1 MRFLR
6 VVAMTAVSFLSAYA
20 ANSVDINGFVQD
32 YAKSPVSGASVSLVG
47 EGLKTETDD
56 KGAFALVKVA
66 PEVSDSSLVADST
79 KKTQLLTRRLHTA
92 GAYDVYA
99 YRAFDLNGRAVS
111 KNRMTRN
118 VNRYLLK
125 PVTGEQGNGSAVAYA
140 GENRRVL
147 LKETESFSDTLV
159 VEKEGYL
166 TQRIAVTSA
175 SQSVEVTLD
184 TVPKAFFTKR
194 GEGGSSQTVAQN
206 SAIVDFNFAFENC
219 DSVIVEG
226 LPAGVTA
233 TVIVSKKSVN
243 FTGTVT
249 AKPGEYTYTM
259 TTVGGYTTA
268 TKSGKFTVTE
278 PVVVVTPVQ
287 TELVADGYA
296 SLNGGTTGG
305 KGGDTVTVST
315 YADFKAAVQAKEAKV
330 VVVKGTIRTT
340 DGDGYGLKIASN
352 KTIMGKDSSATIYGG
367 ISISGVKNVIVYNIN
382 INGTYPNPG
391 PSDGIDISNKSTNV
405 WIHYVNIWN
414 AEDGNLDIKGQANYI
429 TVSYVKFWYT
439 DKNHPHRLN
448 GLIGSGAAN
457 HPEDF
462 GYLKVTYHHCWFST
476 LVNERMPCVMY
487 GIAHVYNNYYNAP
500 GNLYCVGVGSYASVY
515 IENNYFKDVNNP
527 INFMYNIYAYIL
539 QKNNIFDNTTGT
551 KDGTASGVIL
561 GERYITTD
569 PYTLK
574 KDPEKITSLPYKYT
588 LDNAKDVP
596 AIVQREAG
604 PHNLK

>member
-1 MRFLR
+1 MKVFLIS
-6 VVAMTAVSFLSAYA
+6 AFAAVSAFA
-20 ANSVDINGFVQD
+20 ANSIDLKGVVQD
-32 YAKSPVSGASVSLVG
+32 YAKKPVPEASVSLVS
-47 EGLKTETDD
+47 EGLKTITDKD
-56 KGAFALVKVA
+56 GVFALVKEA
-66 PEVSDSSLVADST
+66 PQDSSADSA
-79 KKTQLLTRRLHTA
+79 KTIGIVNRRLHST
-92 GAYDVYA
+92 GNFDAYR
-99 YRAFDLNGRAVS
+99 YRAFDLMGRAVS
-111 KNRMTRN
+111 ANRITRN
-118 VNRYLLK
+118 KNRYLLK
-125 PVTGEQGNGSAVAYA
+125 PVVDEMTAAASNVYVNGGFHAVLYKDA
-140 GENRRVL
+140 
-147 LKETESFSDTLV
+147 ETFSDTLV

-166 TQRIAVTSA
+166 TQRIAITSPT
-175 SQSVEVTLD
+175 QSVNVTLD
-184 TVPKAFFTKR
+184 TIPAAYFTKR
-194 GEGGSSQTVAQN
+194 GEGNSSQTVAQN

-243 FTGTVT
+243 FSGTVT

-278 PVVVVTPVQ
+278 PVTVEVPVQ
-287 TELVADGYA
+287 KELVADGYA

-315 YADFKAAVQAKEAKV
+315 YAAFKAAVQAKEAKV
-330 VVVKGTIRTT
+330 VVVKGTVRTT
-340 DGDGYGLKIASN
+340 DGDGYGLRVASN

-391 PSDGIDISNKSTNV
+391 PSDGIDISNGSTNV
-405 WIHYVNIWN
+405 WIHHVNIWN
-414 AEDGNLDIKGQANYI
+414 AEDGNLDIKTKASYI

-439 DKNHPHRLN
+439 DKNHPHRFN

-462 GYLKVTYHHCWFST
+462 GTLKVTYHHCWFGN
-476 LVNERMPCVMY
+476 LVYERMPRVTY
-487 GIAHVYNNYYNAP
+487 GNAHVYNNYYTAE
-500 GNLYCVGVGSYASVY
+500 GNLYCVGVGSYASALV
-515 IENNYFKDVNNP
+515 ENNYFKKVNNP
-527 INFMYNIYAYIL
+527 IHFMYNIYAYIL
-539 QKNNIFDNTTGT
+539 QRNNIFEGTTGT
-551 KDGTASGVIL
+551 KDGTANGVIL

-574 KDPEKITSLPYKYT
+574 KDPVKLNTVPYKYT
-588 LDNAKDVP
+588 LDEAKNIPTIVP
-596 AIVQREAG
+596 RDAG
-604 PHNLK
+604 PHNLR

>member
-1 MRFLR
+1 MKFLWIS
-6 VVAMTAVSFLSAYA
+6 AMAAMSSFA
-20 ANSVDINGFVQD
+20 AISIDINGIVQD
-32 YAKSPVSGASVSLVG
+32 YAKVLVSGASVSLMG
-47 EGLKTETDD
+47 EGLKAETDD

-66 PEVSDSSLVADST
+66 PETGDSAVADSAE
-79 KKTQLLTRRLHTA
+79 KTQLLNRHLHAT
-92 GAYDVYA
+92 GNYDAYT

-118 VNRYLLK
+118 ANRYLLK
-125 PVTGEQGNGSAVAYA
+125 PVMGEAGNGAAVAYA
-140 GENRRVL
+140 GENHRIL
-147 LKETESFSDTLV
+147 LKEAEAFSDTLV
-159 VEKEGYL
+159 VEKDGYL
-166 TQRIAVTSA
+166 TQRIALTSPM
-175 SQSVEVTLD
+175 QSVEVTLD
-184 TVPKAFFTKR
+184 TVPAAYFTKR
-194 GEGGSSQTVAQN
+194 GEGGSSQTIAQN

-219 DSVIVEG
+219 DSVIVDG

-278 PVVVVTPVQ
+278 PVAVVVPVQ

-391 PSDGIDISNKSTNV
+391 PSDGIDISNGTTNV
-405 WIHYVNIWN
+405 WIHHVNIWN

-476 LVNERMPCVMY
+476 LVNERMPRVMY

-500 GNLYCVGVGSYASVY
+500 GNLYCVGVGSYASAY

-588 LDNAKDVP
+588 LDNAKDIP
-596 AIVQREAG
+596 TIVQREAG

>member
-1 MRFLR
+1 MKFLWIS
-6 VVAMTAVSFLSAYA
+6 AMAAVCSFA
-20 ANSVDINGFVQD
+20 ANAIDIKGLVLD
-32 YAKSPVSGASVSLVG
+32 YAKSPVSGASISLVG

-56 KGAFALVKVA
+56 KGTFALVKAA
-66 PEVSDSSLVADST
+66 PETGESSVAHDST
-79 KKTQLLTRRLHTA
+79 ENTQLLARRLHVT
-92 GAYDVYA
+92 GAYDAYA
-99 YRAFDLNGRAVS
+99 YRAFDLNGRVVS
-111 KNRMTRN
+111 KNRMTHN
-118 VNRYLLK
+118 ANRYLLK
-125 PVTGEQGNGSAVAYA
+125 PVAGYAGEGATVAYA

-147 LKETESFSDTLV
+147 LKEAVAFSDTLV
-159 VEKEGYL
+159 VEKDGYV
-166 TQRIAVTSA
+166 TQRIAVTSPT
-175 SQSVEVTLD
+175 QTVEVKLD
-184 TVPKAFFTKR
+184 TVPAAYFTKR

-206 SAIVDFNFAFENC
+206 STIVDFNFAFENC

-278 PVVVVTPVQ
+278 PVAVVTPVQ

-315 YADFKAAVQAKEAKV
+315 YAAFKAAVQAKEAKV

-405 WIHYVNIWN
+405 WIHHVNIWN

-476 LVNERMPCVMY
+476 LVNERMPRVMY

-500 GNLYCVGVGSYASVY
+500 GNLYCVGVGSYASAY

-539 QKNNIFDNTTGT
+539 QKNNVFDNTTGT

-596 AIVQREAG
+596 TIVQREAG

>member
-1 MRFLR
+1 MKFLWISAIA
-6 VVAMTAVSFLSAYA
+6 AMYSFAS
-20 ANSVDINGFVQD
+20 NSIDIKGLVQD

-47 EGLKTETDD
+47 EGLKAETDE
-56 KGAFALVKVA
+56 KGAFALVKTV
-66 PEVSDSSLVADST
+66 PESSNSSTMADST
-79 KKTQLLTRRLHTA
+79 ENTQLLARRLHA
-92 GAYDVYA
+92 MGAYDANA

-118 VNRYLLK
+118 ANRYLLK
-125 PVTGEQGNGSAVAYA
+125 PVMGEAGNGAAVAYA
-140 GENRRVL
+140 GENHRIL
-147 LKETESFSDTLV
+147 LKEAEAFSDTLV
-159 VEKEGYL
+159 VEKDGYL
-166 TQRIAVTSA
+166 TQRIALTSPM
-175 SQSVEVTLD
+175 QSVEVTLD
-184 TVPKAFFTKR
+184 TVP
-194 GEGGSSQTVAQN
+194 
-206 SAIVDFNFAFENC
+206 
-219 DSVIVEG
+219 
-226 LPAGVTA
+226 
-233 TVIVSKKSVN
+233 
-243 FTGTVT
+243 
-249 AKPGEYTYTM
+249 
-259 TTVGGYTTA
+259 
-268 TKSGKFTVTE
+268 VTE
-278 PVVVVTPVQ
+278 PVAVVVPVQ

-315 YADFKAAVQAKEAKV
+315 YAAFKSAVQAKEAKV

-391 PSDGIDISNKSTNV
+391 PSDGIDISNGTTNV
-405 WIHYVNIWN
+405 WIHHVNIWN

-476 LVNERMPCVMY
+476 LVNERMPRVMY

-500 GNLYCVGVGSYASVY
+500 GNLYCVGVGSYASAY

-527 INFMYNIYAYIL
+527 IHFMYNIYAYIL
-539 QKNNIFDNTTGT
+539 QKNNVFDNTTGT

-588 LDNAKDVP
+588 LDNAKDIPTIVP
-596 AIVQREAG
+596 RDAG

>member
-1 MRFLR
+1 MKFLWIS
-6 VVAMTAVSFLSAYA
+6 AMAAVCSFATNA
-20 ANSVDINGFVQD
+20 IDIKGLVQD
-32 YAKSPVSGASVSLVG
+32 YAKSPVFGASISLVG

-66 PEVSDSSLVADST
+66 ENAEGSVPDSAEN
-79 KKTQLLTRRLHTA
+79 TQLVNRRLHAT
-92 GAYDVYA
+92 GAYDAYA

-118 VNRYLLK
+118 ANRYLLK
-125 PVTGEQGNGSAVAYA
+125 PVMGEAGNGAAVAYA
-140 GENRRVL
+140 GENHRIL
-147 LKETESFSDTLV
+147 LKEAEAFSDTLV
-159 VEKEGYL
+159 VEKDGYL
-166 TQRIAVTSA
+166 TQRIALTSPT
-175 SQSVEVTLD
+175 QSVEVTLD
-184 TVPKAFFTKR
+184 TAP
-194 GEGGSSQTVAQN
+194 
-206 SAIVDFNFAFENC
+206 
-219 DSVIVEG
+219 
-226 LPAGVTA
+226 
-233 TVIVSKKSVN
+233 
-243 FTGTVT
+243 
-249 AKPGEYTYTM
+249 
-259 TTVGGYTTA
+259 
-268 TKSGKFTVTE
+268 VTE
-278 PVVVVTPVQ
+278 PVTVVTPVQ
-287 TELVADGYA
+287 MELVADGYA

-315 YADFKAAVQAKEAKV
+315 YAAFKAAVQAKEAKV

-391 PSDGIDISNKSTNV
+391 PSDGIDISNGTTNV
-405 WIHYVNIWN
+405 WIHHVNIWN

-476 LVNERMPCVMY
+476 LVNERMPRVMY

-500 GNLYCVGVGSYASVY
+500 GNLYCVGVGSYASAY

-596 AIVQREAG
+596 TIVQREAG

>member
-1 MRFLR
+1 MKFLWIS
-6 VVAMTAVSFLSAYA
+6 AMAAVCSFA
-20 ANSVDINGFVQD
+20 ANAIDIKGLVQD

-47 EGLKTETDD
+47 DGLKTETDG
-56 KGAFALVKVA
+56 KGAFALVEVA
-66 PEVSDSSLVADST
+66 ENAGESASDFAEN
-79 KKTQLLTRRLHTA
+79 TQLVNHRLYAT

-99 YRAFDLNGRAVS
+99 YRAIDLNGRAVA

-118 VNRYLLK
+118 ANRYLLK
-125 PVTGEQGNGSAVAYA
+125 PIAYVGDGTTVAYA
-140 GENRRVL
+140 GENRRIL
-147 LKETESFSDTLV
+147 LKETETFSDTLV

-166 TQRIAVTSA
+166 TQRIAITSPTL
-175 SQSVEVTLD
+175 SVEVTLD
-184 TVPKAFFTKR
+184 TIPKAFFTKR

-206 SAIVDFNFAFENC
+206 STIVDFNFAFENC

-278 PVVVVTPVQ
+278 PVAVVTPVQ

-405 WIHYVNIWN
+405 WIHHVNIWN

-476 LVNERMPCVMY
+476 LVNERMPRVMY

-500 GNLYCVGVGSYASVY
+500 GNLYCVGVGSYASAY

>member
-1 MRFLR
+1 MKFLWIS
-6 VVAMTAVSFLSAYA
+6 AMAAVYSFA
-20 ANSVDINGFVQD
+20 ANSIDIKGLVQD
-32 YAKSPVSGASVSLVG
+32 YAKSPVAGASVSLVG

-56 KGAFALVKVA
+56 KGAFALVKAAENVGE
-66 PEVSDSSLVADST
+66 PLLDST
-79 KKTQLLTRRLHTA
+79 ENTQFLNRRLSATR
-92 GAYDVYA
+92 AYDAYT
-99 YRAFDLNGRAVS
+99 YRAFDLNGRAIT

-118 VNRYLLK
+118 ANRYLLK

-278 PVVVVTPVQ
+278 PVAVVTPVQ

-405 WIHYVNIWN
+405 WIHHVNIWN

-476 LVNERMPCVMY
+476 LVNERMPRVMY

-500 GNLYCVGVGSYASVY
+500 GNLYCVGVGSYASAY

-527 INFMYNIYAYIL
+527 IHFMYNIYAYIL

-551 KDGTASGVIL
+551 KDGTANGVIL

-588 LDNAKDVP
+588 LDDAKNIPTIVP
-596 AIVQREAG
+596 RDAG

>member
-1 MRFLR
+1 MKFLWIS
-6 VVAMTAVSFLSAYA
+6 AMAAVCSFA
-20 ANSVDINGFVQD
+20 ANSVDINGFVLD

-47 EGLKTETDD
+47 EGLKTESNEM
-56 KGAFALVKVA
+56 GAFALVKA
-66 PEVSDSSLVADST
+66 DETGDASSTPDST
-79 KKTQLLTRRLHTA
+79 EKTQLVGHGLYAA
-92 GAYDVYA
+92 GNFDSYTYKM
-99 YRAFDLNGRAVS
+99 FDLMGRTVS
-111 KNRMTRN
+111 KSRMTRN
-118 VNRYLLK
+118 KNLYLLNL
-125 PVTGEQGNGSAVAYA
+125 VVEGGSREA
-140 GENRRVL
+140 L
-147 LKETESFSDTLV
+147 LKESASFSDTLV
-159 VEKEGYL
+159 VEKEGFL
-166 TQRIAVTSA
+166 TQKIAIISPT
-175 SQSVEVTLD
+175 QSVEVTLD

-194 GEGGSSQTVAQN
+194 GEGGSSQTVTQN

-278 PVVVVTPVQ
+278 PVAVVTPTQ

-315 YADFKAAVQAKEAKV
+315 YADFKAAVQSKEAKV

-405 WIHYVNIWN
+405 WIHHVNIWN

-476 LVNERMPCVMY
+476 LVNERMPRVMY

-500 GNLYCVGVGSYASVY
+500 GNLYCVGVGSYASAY

-539 QKNNIFDNTTGT
+539 QKNNVFDNTTGT